1 MAKSGIIAVLVG
13 LAAVVLVIY
22 AATSR
27 QMSNSD
33 FLIAA
38 YVIAAVI
45 IVGYIVSLTGRLD
58 KAWRNEKSED

>member
-1 MAKSGIIAVLVG
+1 MAKSGIVAVLVG
-13 LAAVVLVIY
+13 LATVVLVIY

-58 KAWRNEKSED
+58 KAWRNERSED